1 MEPKDV
7 SDEIS
12 EVLHA
17 ADDKAVDSPGIKIL
31 RVAPSLNIVGN
42 MSKDKDSKDMT
53 FEDEKHNSKA
63 PRNIRRKELQA
74 MRNPLP
80 TPPHVPVASEDLAR
94 YGGTPVMRA

>member
-42 MSKDKDSKDMT
+42 MSKDKDSRNLT
-53 FEDEKHNSKA
+53 FEGEKHKSTA
-63 PRNIRRKELQA
+63 LRDIRRKKLQA
-74 MRNPLP
+74 LKKLLP
-80 TPPHVPVASEDLAR
+80 NSPHAPVASTDLVR
-94 YGGTPVMRA
+94 YSGTPVMRA